1 MRFSEFRLDEDDF
14 GNELGDFI
22 EDDAD
27 HEADAALVDTLR
39 EIQFSAGDK
48 KLPKITVT
56 ALMNLVKNKPGGEAF
71 DLNALE
77 KAKQNNE
84 AVKSIV
90 KSIEDDDNG
99 VKYVFIN
106 PPEPI
111 DGIEGEVGGEE
122 GEGGDLEGGDLDF
135 GDEGGEEGGEA
146 KKNVGMPTPIGDGGE
161 RFLNLGLGVGGGEHV
176 GHVTSGCLSPTLDK
190 VIAMGYVPAE
200 LSAEGTEFEIDL
212 GPQHAAI
219 GAILRDAVKRR
230 QRVRRDRRAQPL
242 NDVAVVV
249 VMRGLDQDETE
260 TTPGR
265 GGNHRCCSSTR
276 LCRNQPCDARSEHH
290 WLSSPCQTDFHGE
303 RRLTAELFKSS
314 K

>member
-1 MRFSEFRLDEDDF
+1 MRFHEFRLDEDDF
-14 GNELGDFI
+14 GMGGELGDFI

-111 DGIEGEVGGEE
+111 DGLEGEVGGDT
-122 GEGGDLEGGDLDF
+122 GEGGM
-135 GDEGGEEGGEA
+135 A
-146 KKNVGMPTPIGDGGE
+146 KTAPEKTVASMA
-161 RFLNLGLGVGGGEHV
+161 
-176 GHVTSGCLSPTLDK
+176 S
-190 VIAMGYVPAE
+190 
-200 LSAEGTEFEIDL
+200 
-212 GPQHAAI
+212 
-219 GAILRDAVKRR
+219 
-230 QRVRRDRRAQPL
+230 RA
-242 NDVAVVV
+242 
-249 VMRGLDQDETE
+249 
-260 TTPGR
+260 
-265 GGNHRCCSSTR
+265 
-276 LCRNQPCDARSEHH
+276 
-290 WLSSPCQTDFHGE
+290 LSS
-303 RRLTAELFKSS
+303 RS
-314 K
+314 

>member
-1 MRFSEFRLDEDDF
+1 MRFKEFQPLYEDEF
-14 GNELGDFI
+14 GMGGELGDFI

-48 KLPKITVT
+48 KIPKITVT

-77 KAKQNNE
+77 KAKANNE

-122 GEGGDLEGGDLDF
+122 GAGGMSKTAPEKTV
-135 GDEGGEEGGEA
+135 A
-146 KKNVGMPTPIGDGGE
+146 SMAN
-161 RFLNLGLGVGGGEHV
+161 
-176 GHVTSGCLSPTLDK
+176 
-190 VIAMGYVPAE
+190 
-200 LSAEGTEFEIDL
+200 
-212 GPQHAAI
+212 
-219 GAILRDAVKRR
+219 
-230 QRVRRDRRAQPL
+230 RA
-242 NDVAVVV
+242 
-249 VMRGLDQDETE
+249 
-260 TTPGR
+260 
-265 GGNHRCCSSTR
+265 
-276 LCRNQPCDARSEHH
+276 
-290 WLSSPCQTDFHGE
+290 LSS
-303 RRLTAELFKSS
+303 RS
-314 K
+314 

>member
-1 MRFSEFRLDEDDF
+1 MRFKEFRLDEDDF
-14 GNELGDFI
+14 GMGGDLGDFI

-111 DGIEGEVGGEE
+111 DGLEGEVGG
-122 GEGGDLEGGDLDF
+122 GEQAGQTAPEKTV
-135 GDEGGEEGGEA
+135 A
-146 KKNVGMPTPIGDGGE
+146 GMA
-161 RFLNLGLGVGGGEHV
+161 
-176 GHVTSGCLSPTLDK
+176 S
-190 VIAMGYVPAE
+190 
-200 LSAEGTEFEIDL
+200 
-212 GPQHAAI
+212 
-219 GAILRDAVKRR
+219 
-230 QRVRRDRRAQPL
+230 RA
-242 NDVAVVV
+242 
-249 VMRGLDQDETE
+249 
-260 TTPGR
+260 
-265 GGNHRCCSSTR
+265 
-276 LCRNQPCDARSEHH
+276 
-290 WLSSPCQTDFHGE
+290 LSS
-303 RRLTAELFKSS
+303 RS
-314 K
+314 

>member
-1 MRFSEFRLDEDDF
+1 MRFKEFQPLYEDDF

-111 DGIEGEVGGEE
+111 DGLDGEGE
-122 GEGGDLEGGDLDF
+122 
-135 GDEGGEEGGEA
+135 
-146 KKNVGMPTPIGDGGE
+146 M
-161 RFLNLGLGVGGGEHV
+161 GGGAKAGMSQPEKTV
-176 GHVTSGCLSPTLDK
+176 AGMAS
-190 VIAMGYVPAE
+190 
-200 LSAEGTEFEIDL
+200 
-212 GPQHAAI
+212 
-219 GAILRDAVKRR
+219 
-230 QRVRRDRRAQPL
+230 RA
-242 NDVAVVV
+242 
-249 VMRGLDQDETE
+249 
-260 TTPGR
+260 
-265 GGNHRCCSSTR
+265 
-276 LCRNQPCDARSEHH
+276 
-290 WLSSPCQTDFHGE
+290 LSS
-303 RRLTAELFKSS
+303 RS
-314 K
+314 